1 MDRARAGPRVTRAVR
16 LLAPAKVNLSLEV
29 LGVRDDGY
37 HALRSVVATIDL
49 ADRVRVAISKRLDVR
64 VRPDPGAAPEAEL
77 TRRAVEA
84 LAATTAHPAA
94 AHVRVV
100 KRIPVA
106 AGLGGGSSDAGATL
120 RGLAAIWRTD
130 ADLEA
135 VGATIG
141 SDVPFFASGARFAL
155 VEGRG
160 ELVRALPAPVPA
172 LWIVLVRVA
181 ARLRTAAVFGALR
194 PDEWGGG
201 TATAAIAAAFADR
214 SIRPATIRAQARN
227 DLLAAATRVC
237 REIGEARLI
246 AGAKG
251 VTLHL
256 SGSGPSLFTIADSRA
271 DALRLARILR
281 RQGLDA
287 RSHELGATGE
297 RAVRASAV
305 LLPSTGGPDE

>member
-1 MDRARAGPRVTRAVR
+1 MTRAVR

-49 ADRVRVAISKRLDVR
+49 ADRVRVAASTRLDVR

-84 LAATTAHPAA
+84 LAAATARPAA
-94 AHVRVV
+94 AHIRVA

-120 RGLAAIWRTD
+120 RGLARIWRTD
-130 ADLEA
+130 ADLRH
-135 VGATIG
+135 VGASVG
-141 SDVPFFASGARFAL
+141 SDVPFFASGARVAL

-160 ELVRALPAPVPA
+160 ELVRELPPPVPA

-181 ARLRTAAVFGALR
+181 ARLRTAAVFAALR
-194 PDEWGGG
+194 PDEWSGGA
-201 TATAAIAAAFADR
+201 ATDVIARAFADGT
-214 SIRPATIRAQARN
+214 IAPATIRAQARN

-246 AGAKG
+246 AGSKG

-256 SGSGPSLFTIADSRA
+256 SGSGPSLFTVADSRS
-271 DALRLARILR
+271 DALRLTRILR

-287 RSHELGATGE
+287 RSHELGGTGE

-305 LLPSTGGPDE
+305 LLPSTGGRTE